1 MHCER
6 SISRGCPASCHCFD
20 TRSATGDTD
29 RGDHQHNVLGIGG
42 QSACVY
48 VCVCVCLP
56 PSPMATLPDIQ
67 WRCRTLTMH
76 DLDEDLHTRETGAE
90 EKKRFCWFS
99 WMPLFFGFPW
109 QRPSLEADSRCCSC
123 LRCSID
129 RGVPRGTLLEI
140 REPCLVQ
147 CPSPESGPAK
157 VFRGRSANSPAI

>member
-1 MHCER
+1 MR
-6 SISRGCPASCHCFD
+6 GQYRADALPVATVSILGQPPA
-20 TRSATGDTD
+20 TPTG
-29 RGDHQHNVLGIGG
+29 GIINIMFSG
-42 QSACVY
+42 SEVNRL